1 MNREAGLYT
10 ALFCIT
16 LLVTGM
22 LAATSLRSFHAP
34 EHVQVLNGE
43 LAKAI
48 ETHYE
53 ANFPGKQLGVNLW
66 AAIDYTLFNE
76 GRPGVVVGNQG
87 WLYTDEE
94 FDVAADARA
103 SVAANLAAISKA
115 RAALA
120 SEGVQLVAAVVPAKA
135 RVYAEHIADRK
146 PARAHE
152 AAYDALVTAL
162 NARHIPTADL
172 RDILTSGKSKEPTY
186 FRTDTHWTPWGAHL
200 AANEIARVT
209 ARAGLAPESR
219 AAYITRRQ
227 RRDAHRGDLCN
238 FLPLAPYFTQL
249 LPPRESVDVMHTDAA
264 EPAGNTDLFGDSD
277 IPSVVLVG
285 TSYSANPLWNFVGAL
300 KQSLG
305 AEIASYAR
313 EGAGPFRPMAAYLQS
328 EDFRSH
334 PPRLVIWEIPERTLF
349 LPPRTVTDTAAQTL

>member
-22 LAATSLRSFHAP
+22 LAATNLRTFHAP
-34 EHVQVLNGE
+34 ESVRLLNGE

-48 ETHYE
+48 EAHYD
-53 ANFPGKQLGVNLW
+53 AKFPGKQLGVNLW

-76 GRPGVVVGNQG
+76 GRPGVVIGAHG

-94 FDVAADARA
+94 FDVTDDAQ
-103 SVAANLAAISKA
+103 SSIEANLAAISKA
-115 RAALA
+115 RDALA
-120 SEGVQLVAAVVPAKA
+120 KKDVKLIAAVVPAKV
-135 RVYAEHIADRK
+135 RVYSEYIADRK
-146 PARAHE
+146 PSSAHE
-152 AAYDALVTAL
+152 AAYDDLVDALTA
-162 NARHIPTADL
+162 HDIPTADL
-172 RDILTSGKSKEPTY
+172 REILIVGKTKEPTY
-186 FRTDTHWTPWGAHL
+186 FRTDTHWTPWGAQL

-209 ARAGLAPESR
+209 TRAGLAPERR

-277 IPSVVLVG
+277 LPSVVLVG
-285 TSYSANPLWNFVGAL
+285 TSYSANPLWNFLGAL

-305 AEIASYAR
+305 ADIASYAR

-328 EDFRSH
+328 EDFRNH
-334 PPRLVIWEIPERTLF
+334 PPRLVIWEIPERALF
-349 LPPRTVTDTAAQTL
+349 LPPRRATDTAAQTL

>member
-22 LAATSLRSFHAP
+22 LAATSLRTFHAP
-34 EHVQVLNGE
+34 ERAQILNGE

-53 ANFPGKQLGVNLW
+53 AKFPGKQLGVNLW

-76 GRPGVVVGNQG
+76 GRPGVVIGNHG

-94 FDVAADARA
+94 FDVTDDAQA
-103 SVAANLAAISKA
+103 SIEANLAAISKA

-120 SEGVQLVAAVVPAKA
+120 REGVKLVAAVVPAKA
-135 RVYAEHIADRK
+135 RVYAEYIADRR

-152 AAYDALVTAL
+152 TAYDDLVTAL

-172 RDILTSGKSKEPTY
+172 RESLTNGKSKEPTY

-200 AANEIARVT
+200 AANEIARVAT
-209 ARAGLAPESR
+209 
-219 AAYITRRQ
+219 
-227 RRDAHRGDLCN
+227 
-238 FLPLAPYFTQL
+238 
-249 LPPRESVDVMHTDAA
+249 
-264 EPAGNTDLFGDSD
+264 
-277 IPSVVLVG
+277 
-285 TSYSANPLWNFVGAL
+285 
-300 KQSLG
+300 
-305 AEIASYAR
+305 
-313 EGAGPFRPMAAYLQS
+313 
-328 EDFRSH
+328 
-334 PPRLVIWEIPERTLF
+334 
-349 LPPRTVTDTAAQTL
+349 